1 MSLFQNNSEMKIIN
15 YFYKFL
21 SLIEHVTLMNV
32 VIYIKLNLRCKSF
45 TSNIRVKW

>member
-21 SLIEHVTLMNV
+21 SLIERYYSNECSYL
-32 VIYIKLNLRCKSF
+32 YEIKSQM
-45 TSNIRVKW
+45 